1 MKGSIC
7 KLKNLERQQNSLGK
21 LLRDVGKIQEF
32 QNKIY
37 QKAKQ
42 EKDYKFYILIDKII
56 SVRFLHEAYFSR
68 IDFI

>member
-32 QNKIY
+32 QNKI
-37 QKAKQ
+37 
-42 EKDYKFYILIDKII
+42 LIKGLEIVKN
-56 SVRFLHEAYFSR
+56 SLK
-68 IDFI
+68 

>member
-42 EKDYKFYILIDKII
+42 EKDYKFYMG
-56 SVRFLHEAYFSR
+56 
-68 IDFI
+68 